1 MRIPWIAP
9 LHEAVPPNN
18 HRATYRR
25 LGADERPAT
34 WKRLQI
40 INSGNG
46 LELEYSSISGRGY
59 GMNALRKSLAGYA
72 LRSNRL
78 RNGVPVS

>member
-1 MRIPWIAP
+1 MRIAWIAP

-18 HRATYRR
+18 HLATYRR

-40 INSGNG
+40 INSGTAW
-46 LELEYSSISGRGY
+46 SSNFNHIVAVMG
-59 GMNALRKSLAGYA
+59 
-72 LRSNRL
+72 
-78 RNGVPVS
+78 